1 MWRHPSGN
9 YVVAGRSKDLIN
21 RGGEKISAEEVEN
34 LILGHPAVQNVAC
47 VPVPDP
53 VLGERMC
60 ACVILRPGRR
70 LSLDEL
76 VAFLTAEEIARHKLP
91 ERLAVLGR
99 FPLSPVG
106 KVSKRDLAAMLANAG
121 PAGDS
126 AVPLEA

>member
-34 LILGHPAVQNVAC
+34 LILAHPAVLNVAC

-60 ACVILRPGRR
+60 ACVILRPGRT
-70 LSLDEL
+70 LTLPEL
-76 VAFLTAEEIARHKLP
+76 AEFLAEQEIARHKLP
-91 ERLAVLGR
+91 ESLAVLDR

-106 KVSKRDLAAMLANAG
+106 KVAKNALAAMLAPDVALVNRE
-121 PAGDS
+121 DR
-126 AVPLEA
+126 